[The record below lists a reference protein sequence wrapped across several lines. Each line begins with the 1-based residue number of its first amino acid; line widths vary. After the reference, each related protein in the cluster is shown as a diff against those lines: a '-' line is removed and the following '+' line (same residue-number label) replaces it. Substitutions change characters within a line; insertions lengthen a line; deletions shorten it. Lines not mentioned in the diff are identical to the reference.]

1 VINELSSS
9 IGARASE
16 LATASNEGSMM
27 EAPAV
32 LERVLSFSALLIGVV
47 AASILMLGVLRGLAS
62 FVRGELRS
70 QSGRNAVL
78 DEVRGRVGQYLLL
91 GLELL
96 VAADVMDTILTPS
109 LGHVA
114 VLAAVVLI
122 RTVIGFSLNWELE
135 RHQRGGHATAS
146 NQVAA
151 S

>member
-1 VINELSSS
+1 VINELS
-9 IGARASE
+9 IGLAEPASQ
-16 LATASNEGSMM
+16 LAAASNAGSMM

-32 LERVLSFSALLIGVV
+32 LERILSISAIVVGIV

-62 FVRGELRS
+62 FLRGELRS
-70 QSGRNAVL
+70 QSGRNAAL

-114 VLAAVVLI
+114 VLAGVVLI
-122 RTVIGFSLNWELE
+122 RTVIGFSLNWELQ
-135 RHQRGGHATAS
+135 RHQQMRHVTS
-146 NQVAA
+146 PNEVAA